1 MNKGKKGKANK
12 EKKIKMVKKTIMVQ
26 QILLS
31 IYLQINTEK

>member
-12 EKKIKMVKKTIMVQ
+12 EKKIKKVKKIIMVQ